1 MRREEEEAD
10 TFPHLVEATLRVEA
24 TAESLTLRR
33 WRSGGVERGEVVGVS
48 TLPTLRRGAR
58 GGVVVGEEEVGEEM
72 EEERGGGVTGSWLSS
87 SSWRVSRAESLARS
101 RRLEAAALPSLEL
114 EVLVVEQASPS
125 LPSSPEQGGVGGR
138 SRERLPGRDIG

>member
-1 MRREEEEAD
+1 M
-10 TFPHLVEATLRVEA
+10 EATLRVEA

-58 GGVVVGEEEVGEEM
+58 GGVVVGEEEVGEEVEEEM

-114 EVLVVEQASPS
+114 EVEVLVVE
-125 LPSSPEQGGVGGR
+125 
-138 SRERLPGRDIG
+138 